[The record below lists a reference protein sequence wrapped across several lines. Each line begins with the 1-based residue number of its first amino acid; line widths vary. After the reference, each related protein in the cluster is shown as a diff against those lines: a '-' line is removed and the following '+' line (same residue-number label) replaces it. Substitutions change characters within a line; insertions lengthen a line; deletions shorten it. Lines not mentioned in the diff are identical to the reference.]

1 MHALAMGL
9 QSLKMFNFS
18 LGQSPVINVQ
28 MHNALA
34 RSVAAFTILSLEL
47 LFSFRLIV
55 RQPARKPVQP
65 MEQKFLY
72 MYYKNFNESQHKSIL
87 DSL

>member
-34 RSVAAFTILSLEL
+34 RSVAAFTIFSLEL
-47 LFSFRLIV
+47 LFLVDCGLV
-55 RQPARKPVQP
+55 RQSASVI
-65 MEQKFLY
+65 
-72 MYYKNFNESQHKSIL
+72 KNHLKLF
-87 DSL
+87 

>member
-1 MHALAMGL
+1 MLKNLKLAEDFVYYKPVVWPNGVNICNHGPLSIENKIILNTMHALAMGL

-34 RSVAAFTILSLEL
+34 RSVAAFTI
-47 LFSFRLIV
+47 FS
-55 RQPARKPVQP
+55 
-65 MEQKFLY
+65 
-72 MYYKNFNESQHKSIL
+72 
-87 DSL
+87 

>member
-28 MHNALA
+28 MHNALP
-34 RSVAAFTILSLEL
+34 RSVAAFTILS
-47 LFSFRLIV
+47 
-55 RQPARKPVQP
+55 
-65 MEQKFLY
+65 
-72 MYYKNFNESQHKSIL
+72 
-87 DSL
+87 

>member
-1 MHALAMGL
+1 MDIFDHRHLSIENKIMLNTMHALAMGL

-34 RSVAAFTILSLEL
+34 RSVAAFTILTLIGMRGVRGDTFISL
-47 LFSFRLIV
+47 
-55 RQPARKPVQP
+55 
-65 MEQKFLY
+65 
-72 MYYKNFNESQHKSIL
+72 
-87 DSL
+87 

>member
-1 MHALAMGL
+1 MNTSKNQWRSTGGMCFTNLLFGQPNGMDICNHRPLNIENKIILNTMHALAMGL

-34 RSVAAFTILSLEL
+34 RSVAAFTILS
-47 LFSFRLIV
+47 
-55 RQPARKPVQP
+55 
-65 MEQKFLY
+65 
-72 MYYKNFNESQHKSIL
+72 
-87 DSL
+87 